1 VSRSKRQ
8 KILYIQ
14 YSNPGAYPPLQH
26 SARILADNGAKVL
39 LLGIVTTGTEAL
51 EFPTHKNIEVR
62 RMRSCAPGIRQKIH
76 YLLFCLWVAWT
87 ALSWRR
93 KWLYASDV
101 LASPIAWLLTFW
113 PGLSVLYHEHDGPG
127 LPSAALKPR
136 LSAFMRLVFWT
147 RHYLARRAVLCVLP
161 NERRIEEFRK
171 ETCTARPLYCVW
183 NCPSKTE
190 ARTVFTAGREPEL
203 VIFFHGS
210 IVPSRL
216 PLTVLRALRSC
227 PRNIR
232 FHFVGYETIGHRGY
246 VEQIFDESR
255 RLGIRERISY
265 LGALPRAESLRAC
278 SRAHVGIS
286 LMPMR
291 SEDSNMREMVGA
303 SNKPFDYLLCGLALL
318 VSDLPD
324 WEKMFVNPRYGRSC
338 NPDDP
343 DSIADALRWFL
354 DHPEERERMGKTGRE
369 RVLREWNYESQF
381 RPVQLYLNS
390 SPLGLVQPGTI

>member
-1 VSRSKRQ
+1 
-8 KILYIQ
+8 
-14 YSNPGAYPPLQH
+14 
-26 SARILADNGAKVL
+26 
-39 LLGIVTTGTEAL
+39 
-51 EFPTHKNIEVR
+51 
-62 RMRSCAPGIRQKIH
+62 
-76 YLLFCLWVAWT
+76 
-87 ALSWRR
+87 
-93 KWLYASDV
+93 LYASDV
-101 LASPIAWLLTFW
+101 LASSIAWLLTFW
-113 PGLSVLYHEHDGPG
+113 PGLSVLYHEHDGPS
-127 LPSAALKPR
+127 LPLAALKPR

-161 NERRIEEFRK
+161 NERRIEAFRK
-171 ETCTARPLYCVW
+171 ETCTARLLYCVW

-216 PLTVLRALRSC
+216 PLAVLRALRSC
-227 PRNIR
+227 SRNIR

-265 LGALPRAESLRAC
+265 LGVLPRAESLRAC
-278 SRAHVGIS
+278 
-286 LMPMR
+286 
-291 SEDSNMREMVGA
+291 

-324 WEKMFVNPRYGRSC
+324 WEKVFVNPRYGRSC

-343 DSIADALRWFL
+343 DSIADALRWFVE
-354 DHPEERERMGKTGRE
+354 HPEETRQMGEHGRQ
-369 RVLREWNYESQF
+369 RILKEWNYERQF
-381 RPVQLYLNS
+381 EPVMQN
-390 SPLGLVQPGTI
+390 IIK